1 MRVRAGAARSG
12 PRLLCVRPA
21 ATRFVPALVLS
32 LCALV
37 ITAIVA
43 APGAAATSSAR
54 RAQPTNGENET
65 GQGACEN
72 RQLPPPPIDTSEEPK
87 PGEPSPEPLPVP
99 EDPVGGTRMGE
110 CGIVQPE
117 GSKAP
122 PKVTAATWIV
132 TDLDS
137 GAVLVAKDPH
147 ARERP
152 ASLIKVLLAIVVIRE
167 LSPETVVTGTQEDAN
182 QEGTRVGIGP
192 GGKYTV
198 EQLLDALV
206 MRSGNDA
213 AHALAG
219 ALGGT
224 EEAVGKMNALA
235 KELGALDTRAA
246 TPSGLDGPGMMTS
259 AYDQSLIFRA
269 AMKHEEFATAAKT
282 ARINFPGY
290 GGKEGFQ
297 VNNDNRLLGEYE
309 GFLGGKTG
317 FTDDARHTYVG
328 GAERDGKRLAV
339 VLLRGERE
347 QDPLAVQ
354 GAALLDYGFELAKT
368 DPKPVG
374 ELVTQSPEAQPKP
387 NPNQQNSSEVTNTVD
402 DKAPSESADTA
413 ADADRSAFGNVGLP
427 LVVLAGLGVVGV
439 GALWLRRQR
448 ARAARANR
456 G

>member
-1 MRVRAGAARSG
+1 MRHAAI
-12 PRLLCVRPA
+12 
-21 ATRFVPALVLS
+21 RFVPALVLS

-37 ITAIVA
+37 ITTIVA
-43 APGAAATSSAR
+43 APGAAAARSAGQ
-54 RAQPTNGENET
+54 AEPTTGENDT
-65 GQGACEN
+65 TQGACQN
-72 RQLPPPPIDTSEEPK
+72 RQLPPPPVDTSEEPK

-110 CGIVQPE
+110 CGLVQPE
-117 GSKAP
+117 GSEAP
-122 PKVTAATWIV
+122 PTVTAATWAIS
-132 TDLDS
+132 DLDS
-137 GAVLVAKDPH
+137 GAVLAAKDPH

-167 LSPETVVTGTQEDAN
+167 LRPETVVTGTQEDAN

-192 GGKYTV
+192 GGEYTV
-198 EQLLDALV
+198 ELLLDALV

-213 AHALAG
+213 AYALAR

-224 EEAVGKMNALA
+224 EAALEKMNALA

-269 AMKHEEFATAAKT
+269 AMQHEEFAKAAKT
-282 ARINFPGY
+282 PRIDFPGY
-290 GGKEGFQ
+290 GGRPGFQ

-328 GAERDGKRLAV
+328 AAERDGRRLAV

-347 QDPLAVQ
+347 QEPLAQQ
-354 GAALLDYGFELAKT
+354 GAALLDYGFALAAA
-368 DPKPVG
+368 DAEPVG
-374 ELVTQSPEAQPKP
+374 ELVTQSPDVQPKP
-387 NPNQQNSSEVTNTVD
+387 NPNQRSEPTE
-402 DKAPSESADTA
+402 SGSADKPAENKSTEA
-413 ADADRSAFGNVGLP
+413 ETDRSAFGNVGLP
-427 LVVLAGLGVVGV
+427 LVILAGLAVLVTL
-439 GALWLRRQR
+439 AMWLRRRR
-448 ARAARANR
+448 ARAARAAR
-456 G
+456 

>member
-1 MRVRAGAARSG
+1 MR
-12 PRLLCVRPA
+12 LA

-37 ITAIVA
+37 ISAIVA
-43 APGAAATSSAR
+43 APGAVAAR
-54 RAQPTNGENET
+54 QVQPTAGDNDPA
-65 GQGACEN
+65 QGACQN

-117 GSKAP
+117 GSEAP
-122 PKVTAATWIV
+122 PSVTAATWIIS
-132 TDLDS
+132 DLDS
-137 GAVLVAKDPH
+137 GAVLAAKDPH

-152 ASLIKVLLAIVVIRE
+152 ASLIKILLAIVVIRE
-167 LSPETVVTGTQEDAN
+167 LRPETEVVGTQEDAN

-198 EQLLDALV
+198 DQLLHALV

-213 AHALAG
+213 AFALAR

-224 EEAVGKMNALA
+224 EAALEKMNALA

-246 TPSGLDGPGMMTS
+246 TPSGLDGPGMTTS

-269 AMKHEEFATAAKT
+269 AMQHEEFAKAAKT
-282 ARINFPGY
+282 RLIDFPGY
-290 GGKEGFQ
+290 EGHPGFQ
-297 VNNDNRLLGEYE
+297 VTNDNRLLGEYE

-317 FTDDARHTYVG
+317 FTDDSRHTYVG
-328 GAERDGKRLAV
+328 AAERDGRRLAV
-339 VLLRGERE
+339 VLLRGERD
-347 QDPLAVQ
+347 QVPLAEQ
-354 GAALLDYGFELAKT
+354 GASLLDYGFDLAAS
-368 DPKPVG
+368 DAKPVG

-387 NPNQQNSSEVTNTVD
+387 NPNKQSEVTESVD
-402 DKAPSESADTA
+402 DQASSSPSTEPEE
-413 ADADRSAFGNVGLP
+413 RSAFGNVGLP
-427 LVVLAGLGVVGV
+427 LVILAAIAVLGTLAM
-439 GALWLRRQR
+439 WLRRRR
-448 ARAARANR
+448 ARAARASR
-456 G
+456 